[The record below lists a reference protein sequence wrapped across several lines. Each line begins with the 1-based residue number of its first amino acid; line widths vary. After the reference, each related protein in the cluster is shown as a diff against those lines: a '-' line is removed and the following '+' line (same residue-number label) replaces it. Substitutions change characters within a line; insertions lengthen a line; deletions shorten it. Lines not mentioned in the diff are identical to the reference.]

1 MTPAGPTGPEPF
13 EPRFD
18 VFQKDV
24 ERYLMYLGNVE
35 KGKDGQRVFRGYEE
49 ALARMFHL
57 YLARGSLAPLVT
69 HLRRWN
75 WEYTYDDRLLDLT
88 SALEERRDW
97 PGLRRLWD
105 AVIQKRRKLH
115 SDLSKIRER
124 DPDAVS
130 AEKVGE
136 ARDRLMETLGRVRAL
151 SRAMGADEDTAR
163 YSATM
168 ERIEQRRE

>member
-24 ERYLMYLGNVE
+24 ERYLT
-35 KGKDGQRVFRGYEE
+35 
-49 ALARMFHL
+49 H
-57 YLARGSLAPLVT
+57 LARGSLAPLVT

-75 WEYTYDDRLLDLT
+75 WEYTYDDRLLGLT

-97 PGLRRLWD
+97 PGLQRLWD
-105 AVIQKRRKLH
+105 AVIQKRQKLY
-115 SDLSKIRER
+115 SDLSKVRER

-130 AEKVGE
+130 AEKVRE
-136 ARDRLMETLGRVRAL
+136 ARDRLMETLGRVRPL

-163 YSATM
+163 YSAVM
-168 ERIEQRRE
+168 ERVEDTAT